1 MKKTILTVLVWL
13 SATIAY
19 AQSPVVVQDEVI
31 VLDTNLNDTVDY
43 RFLAGDSIVLNPG
56 FRRISHI
63 FPHHVFNTE
72 LVVDDYAI
80 FPPSNGEQGGPN
92 EGDQGYVGALGG
104 SVDVGAIGGVSY
116 SIPIELPAGINGMQP
131 SLALTYNSQGGNGLA
146 GWKWDLSGLSS
157 ITRTGKTLYHDGAK
171 GGVTINDETDRF
183 MLDGQR
189 LIEVSNYGDSIDY
202 KTEQDGFAK
211 IRAYVKEKTI
221 SIFGNSFTI
230 RYIDNFKVW
239 NPDGIILEYGFTDN
253 ARIELQNN
261 KIMALCWL
269 LNKASDRNGNA
280 TLYNYMENEETGEY
294 YIESIEYTANDDLS
308 IKPEFNIGFSYSNR
322 SDVEFS
328 YVAGNI
334 VQQNKRLDTIKV
346 TRKDGTEMLCYTLNY
361 RGGSSLSETAYKT
374 NMAYSRLV
382 SIDFEKGGHAINPT
396 TIKWEWDETQQYQN
410 NECQFTQLDT
420 TNFNNFTFIGDFNA
434 DGYSDIITVPYKTGG
449 YSHPL
454 DMKVFINDGNGD
466 FNYSSSLSM
475 TNANGNALA
484 PTLNWIHVVDL
495 NDDGYD
501 DIILHY
507 FENKYYQYT
516 VESKLM
522 VYLNSSGN
530 SFVPAWDA
538 PLHQNTHFY
547 LLFGDFFGE
556 EKQSALVFTTSAEV
570 ANLEPFYYIH
580 CENEACLFER
590 IYSEIRPAHDA
601 VAADFDGDG
610 NTEVMLVEQNNA
622 VSYQLKQN
630 NGSLSFEQKQV
641 HQEIVYDTTLNL
653 FPGDFNGDGKTD
665 LLCYGKSDNSGLKKW
680 FFMIS
685 TGAGFVKHITSFL
698 DQYNLCP
705 TEKMYTYS
713 LDKVEEWSDF
723 ALYASDFDGDGLCDV
738 ALSRNNGTN
747 SSLSVFSRF
756 VKKKY
761 YSSTIQAPLSR
772 ISANGINT
780 RSQYIHVGNF
790 YNKDNMSFLG
800 NEVSSKT
807 SARKPVLCEIYSLH
821 EYNSMTCVTDG
832 LGNETRMSYRYPAI
846 AGDQRTALGNGICRI
861 NLPVRTLN
869 SLTEYKINA
878 AVYTTFYSFHRALL
892 HKNGHGYLGFLKQEN
907 LSKVNDEPV
916 GSTSIQYEIGTMGNH
931 AFSLPEKET
940 ATVYVNGEW
949 RISMERDYEFCKV
962 TSSRN
967 QKIVKPAMT
976 RQSTLFFNYD
986 TSNPNDLLRK
996 EIVEYD
1002 YSFGT
1007 NNNYYNTY
1015 NCTDTRTGT
1024 DAQNVTNYSQCEF
1037 KTEENIEFTSNNY
1050 YTWTV
1055 NRPHRKTVTQ
1065 KRDGKPDVSR
1075 RWTYE
1080 YTAPDSY
1087 LVSRLYDNPMCI
1099 DQNPLMTRTDFE
1111 YYEEGNLKKKTIKV
1125 PNGTLGEQDRMEKY
1139 EYGPGEGV
1147 ESQRRLVTKK
1157 VTISGDLQYET
1168 NYAYDNYDNLDT
1180 LVGSNGLVTAYETD
1194 PLGTKAKSIGP
1205 DQLQTCTAL
1214 RWVEEGDLYA
1224 PRDASYLKWSRSSGN
1239 QKTLTYYHKTGV
1251 ELRTVSFGLD
1261 GEAIFADK
1269 TYDDRGRLGKVFNPY
1284 HLGDALLETSYQ
1296 YDNLDRP
1303 VSVITPDGTETATD
1317 YVGNQVTTVV
1327 TPTAGQPQSSTVTTN
1342 AMGWTVR
1349 SDDASGNSYV
1359 TYDHYA
1365 DGLLAEAKVNNDATT
1380 SITATY
1386 DNARNRHTLTDPNY
1400 GTLTTTYNAY
1410 GELRKRVSPNE
1421 LADGNETHYQYDGLG
1436 RLKVEMCDMESTYTR
1451 YTYNEA
1457 DGPAKGTLAEVLH
1470 HTYDYHPIQRIN
1482 YDYDNLGRNIKTVET
1497 RPSGTYETNTSYDE
1511 YSRVCQTVFPTGVTA
1526 TYEYRNGYLQ
1536 TVKDD
1541 GNNVLWRTDKANA
1554 FGQLVDATLGNG
1566 SVTHRAYN
1574 PEMHYIDS
1582 IVTSNNLQN
1591 LSYGYDKF
1599 GNLASRKDNLRNLEE
1614 TFHYDK
1620 MNRLTDIYL
1629 GNTHSQIIYDPLG
1642 RMTDKEA
1649 DGQAVFADAD
1659 FTGVSGQPARP
1670 HAMKSAATA
1679 EGVFPLAT
1687 QEITYTGF
1695 DKVKT
1700 IAEGGST
1707 LAYTYGYDQQRI
1719 RIVENVGDITR
1730 TKDYVGFCEFITEDD
1745 GENTTAK
1752 TLTYLIGPYGV
1763 FAVVEQLNSEESIHY
1778 ILKDHLGSWTTIT
1791 DSEGNVEQELSFDAW
1806 GNLRDPDTWTG
1817 YTVPE
1822 LVEAPMF
1829 DRGYT
1834 GHEHMTAFG
1843 LINMNGRCYDPL
1855 TSSFLSVDAYVQDP
1869 TSAQAFN
1876 RYAYCAHNPLRYTDP
1891 TGWYADGYGRQP
1903 QPQCYDPTTRYHSD
1917 DPNDMLWGRSVHPWG
1932 NSSSGYVNGTAVTST
1947 WYTEGNNGLHG
1958 SNYTVDKKGYVNNKG
1973 VNGMT
1978 YDILYTEEAYE
1989 SGDLSNGLIVYDKYL
2004 LAGLTEEREDYWVW
2018 VGNFTTRSGHYSS
2031 TQNIDEAFKVY
2042 FFMTQNTNV
2051 EWAINGFRTD
2061 GPNEYVINTTHY
2073 QDKVK
2078 KITESNK
2085 YSEYNMIFIIHN
2097 HNLVD
2102 GTKGASG
2109 DRLNGDMSNIINLH
2123 KKFQNKDIHQWC
2135 VINGVRTKFPPHYV
2149 YHNESSV
2156 LYYYTPTQSSIYI
2169 RKINTYQDLYRNLGF

>member
-31 VLDTNLNDTVDY
+31 VLDTNLDETVDY

-1111 YYEEGNLKKKTIKV
+1111 YHEEGNLKKKTIKV

-1649 DGQAVFADAD
+1649 DGQAVFANAG
-1659 FTGVSGQPARP
+1659 FAAAQGQPAQP
-1670 HAMKSAATA
+1670 HAMKSAETA
-1679 EGVFPLAT
+1679 EGVFPSAS

-1700 IAEGGST
+1700 IAEGGNT
-1707 LAYTYGYDQQRI
+1707 LAYTYGHDQQRI
-1719 RIVENVGDITR
+1719 RMVENIGDITR
-1730 TKDYVGFCEFITEDD
+1730 TKDYVGVCEYITEDD
-1745 GENTTAK
+1745 GENTTEK
-1752 TLTYLIGPYGV
+1752 TLTYLVGPYGV
-1763 FAVVEQLNSEESIHY
+1763 FAVVEQQDCEESIHY

-1791 DSEGNVEQELSFDAW
+1791 DNEGNVVQELSFDAW
-1806 GNLRDPDTWTG
+1806 GNLRNPVTWQN
-1817 YTVPE
+1817 YSVAEP
-1822 LVEAPMF
+1822 VEAPMF
-1829 DRGYT
+1829 DRGFT
-1834 GHEHMTAFG
+1834 GHEHISAFG
-1843 LINMNGRCYDPL
+1843 LINMNGRCYDPM

-1876 RYAYCAHNPLRYTDP
+1876 RYAYCGYNPLRYTDP

-1903 QPQCYDPTTRYHSD
+1903 QPQSYDPTARYHSD
-1917 DPNDMLWGRSVHPWG
+1917 DPNDVLWGRSVHPWE
-1932 NSSSGYVNGTAVTST
+1932 NSSSGFVNGTAVTST
-1947 WYTEGNNGLHG
+1947 GYTQGNNSSISHGGVGGFYDQNGNYLG
-1958 SNYTVDKKGYVNNKG
+1958 SNRYDNGKVYVLRSEIPEVMAMKDEILNFFDGETSSLSWNDIYNCFVEILPSRLGRNRMYDIVSQDDGSGGYAECNNREYGGYIDEYGFVLEVEQGDVKSPCINESVNITLPKGYSTFHSHPSGNCESYIMNGELRTPSFVQGPSDQDYMIAGNRICYVFGRRDNYVYIYNNKG
-1973 VNGMT
+1973 
-1978 YDILYTEEAYE
+1978 
-1989 SGDLSNGLIVYDKYL
+1989 
-2004 LAGLTEEREDYWVW
+2004 
-2018 VGNFTTRSGHYSS
+2018 
-2031 TQNIDEAFKVY
+2031 TQA
-2042 FFMTQNTNV
+2042 
-2051 EWAINGFRTD
+2051 
-2061 GPNEYVINTTHY
+2061 
-2073 QDKVK
+2073 
-2078 KITESNK
+2078 KIQASV
-2085 YSEYNMIFIIHN
+2085 FI
-2097 HNLVD
+2097 
-2102 GTKGASG
+2102 SP
-2109 DRLNGDMSNIINLH
+2109 
-2123 KKFQNKDIHQWC
+2123 KKFVK
-2135 VINGVRTKFPPHYV
+2135 P
-2149 YHNESSV
+2149 
-2156 LYYYTPTQSSIYI
+2156 
-2169 RKINTYQDLYRNLGF
+2169 